1 MEVYIVKRFL
11 TLILTFLIAASL
23 AFTVPVHVFA
33 ESSTQTTTDQQ
44 LYDNLADIGSIMK
57 YITDNYIG
65 DVTYDQLKEAALKG
79 IFSSLDEY
87 STYFTKEEFK
97 DFTKNTSGTFSGTGM
112 VLTEKDG
119 KIVVTSVLEGS
130 PAEKAGIK
138 SGYIIK
144 AVNDKSV
151 EGMNINDV
159 VNMII
164 GDEGTKVK
172 VTFDVGGS
180 IKEFELTR
188 QIIRVNPVSYKIIDG
203 IGYIKIQEF
212 NENTTSNITKALMY
226 MDNNGINK
234 IVLDLRDNPGGLLTE
249 AVSVANF
256 FVPKGVVLTVER
268 KNGEN
273 EIYYSYLNNPKY
285 KLAVLINGNTAS
297 AAEILA
303 GAIQDTKAGILVGE
317 KSFGKGTV
325 QSVVPLPDG
334 SGFKLT
340 IARYKLPSGRYIDK
354 QGLKPDIYV
363 VNTQYTPSIKFNGTL
378 KVGSRGNDVKI
389 LQKNLNILKFNAGPE
404 DGIFGPKTA
413 NAVKELQKKAGLTPT
428 GVFDKNT
435 YDAMVKMLEELNNR
449 DVQLDKAIEVLKK
462 I

>member
-1 MEVYIVKRFL
+1 MEVYIVKKFLSLFL
-11 TLILTFLIAASL
+11 TFILVIS
-23 AFTVPVHVFA
+23 VVFA
-33 ESSTQTTTDQQ
+33 IPVPAFSETSTQIQEDQQ

-57 YITDNYIG
+57 YIKDNYVE
-65 DVTYDQLKEAALKG
+65 DVTYEQLKEAALKG

-97 DFTKNTSGTFSGTGM
+97 DFTKNTYGTFSGTGM
-112 VLTEKDG
+112 VLAEKDG
-119 KIVVTSVLEGS
+119 KIVVISVLEGS

-138 SGYIIK
+138 SGYILK
-144 AVNDKSV
+144 AVNDKSI

-164 GDEGTKVK
+164 GEEGTKVK
-172 VTFDVGGS
+172 VTFDVGGTTR
-180 IKEFELTR
+180 EFELTR
-188 QIIRVNPVSYKIIDG
+188 QIIRVNPVSYKIIQG
-203 IGYIKIQEF
+203 VGYIKIQEF
-212 NENTTSNITKALMY
+212 NENTTSSITKALLY
-226 MDNNGINK
+226 MDKNNVNK
-234 IVLDLRDNPGGLLTE
+234 IILDLRDNPGGLLTE
-249 AVSVANF
+249 VVTVANF
-256 FVPKGVVLTVER
+256 FVPKGVVVTVE
-268 KNGEN
+268 KKDGED
-273 EIYYSYLNNPKY
+273 EVYYSYLNNPKY
-285 KLAVLINGNTAS
+285 RLAVLINGNTAS

-303 GAIQDTKAGILVGE
+303 GAIQDTKVGILVGE

-363 VNTQYTPSIKFNGTL
+363 ASTQYTPSIKFNGTL
-378 KVGSRGNDVKI
+378 KVGSKGNDVKI
-389 LQKNLNILKFNAGPE
+389 LQKHLNILKFNAGPE

-413 NAVKELQKKAGLTPT
+413 KAVKELQKKAGLTPT

-435 YDAMVKMLEELNNR
+435 YDAMVKMLEELNNK
-449 DVQLDKAIEVLKK
+449 DNQLDKAIKVLNS
-462 I
+462 